1 MPAHASLSVDSEV
14 LQKVSL
20 PSGFVQNPVQSGRRK
35 SRRSKTRRGWLLL
48 RRVRAVF
55 EIRLD
60 HIGFGLPAEIQ
71 MPIEG
76 ITDGADD
83 QVDLG

>member
-20 PSGFVQNPVQSGRRK
+20 PSGFVQNPVQ

>member
-20 PSGFVQNPVQSGRRK
+20 PSGFVQNPVQSR
-35 SRRSKTRRGWLLL
+35 SSKTQRGWLLL